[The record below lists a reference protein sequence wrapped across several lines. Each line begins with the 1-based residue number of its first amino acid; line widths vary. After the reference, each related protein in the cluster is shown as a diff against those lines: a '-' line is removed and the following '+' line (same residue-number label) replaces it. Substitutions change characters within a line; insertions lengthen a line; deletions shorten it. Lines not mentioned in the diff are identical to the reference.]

1 MGSLFKFLPLV
12 GGIFEAKPQS
22 RRAALLELSI
32 STLFS
37 TSPLWFFPLL
47 AAVFIRSSPSFVEN
61 VHSSISQGDLF
72 IYSTA
77 LVGPLIFAIT
87 KNYAVWNDEH
97 SSPNASRFGKLT
109 FEFPSGMWFFL
120 ISLAICAVA
129 AFCFGLLRLSSM
141 GLILVEINTENML
154 ITSGLLYGFT
164 LICLYAVSVYKNE
177 LENFS
182 GQGNSDTHDFVK
194 QWNSRDD

>member
-1 MGSLFKFLPLV
+1 MRRLVAYLPLV
-12 GGIFEAKPQS
+12 SGVFEAKPTS

-37 TSPLWFFPLL
+37 TLPIWFFPLL
-47 AAVFIRSSPSFVEN
+47 ASTFINSSPSFFNN

-72 IYSTA
+72 IYSSA

-87 KNYAVWNDEH
+87 KNYAVWGEDNP
-97 SSPNASRFGKLT
+97 SPNASRFGKLT

-141 GLILVEINTENML
+141 GLVSVEIHADNML
-154 ITSGLLYGFT
+154 LASGILYGFA
-164 LICLYAVSVYKNE
+164 LVCLYAVSVYKNE
-177 LENFS
+177 LESFS
-182 GQGNSDTHDFVK
+182 GQNNTDTNDFIK
-194 QWNSRDD
+194 QWNSRND